1 METVEVVI
9 RLPQNL
15 YFDVKN
21 GHASNIQRERVIEL
35 IKNGTVLPKGH
46 GKIVD
51 LGKIDEDRI
60 EKDNPIIYLTI
71 NGEYIEAVSLDYLN
85 GLQAIIEADKEVS
98 EWKA

>member
-15 YFDVKN
+15 YLDVKN
-21 GHASNIQRERVIEL
+21 GYASNIQRERVIEQV
-35 IKNGTVLPKGH
+35 KNGTVLPEGH

-51 LGKIDEDRI
+51 LGKIDKDRI
-60 EKDNPIIYLTI
+60 EQYNPIIYLTV

-85 GLQAIIEADKEVS
+85 GLQAIIEEDKEVS
-98 EWKA
+98 E